1 MKTNKIQKAVG
12 FVLYWLI
19 FGGSA
24 AALIGMDSEEFGTLC
39 RAVLALECVLWS
51 IVILVGLAV
60 MSPDRHPGTQE
71 NAGKRMVVRDV
82 YRLDEREPD
91 PRKLGYVT
99 PDEIRRAA
107 RCRRRR

>member
-1 MKTNKIQKAVG
+1 MKTNKIQTAVG

-24 AALIGMDSEEFGTLC
+24 AALIGIDSVEFGTLC

-51 IVILVGLAV
+51 IVILVILAV
-60 MSPDRHPGTQE
+60 MSPGRHTATSECGR
-71 NAGKRMVVRDV
+71 KRSAVRDV
-82 YRLDEREPD
+82 DIDEREPD
-91 PRKLGYVT
+91 PRRLGYVT

-107 RCRRRR
+107 RCGRRR